1 MAAPGADALFAAIE
15 GGDLETVR
23 SIVRRSPELAGARNA
38 EGLSAV
44 LAARYRNETD
54 MVDALLAADP
64 PLDVYDAAAIGAT
77 DRLAALLDEDD
88 SALNELSR
96 DGMTVLHL
104 AVFFG
109 HPETAR
115 LALDRGAALHAR
127 AVPFGTPMPLHSAVA
142 GNHASAVRVLLEA
155 GADPNAEQ
163 TSGWRPLHSAAQHGN
178 LEIVRLL
185 LQHGADPDLRTGGG
199 RAPADVA
206 EGPARDEIVAALA
219 EAAPSVR

>member
-1 MAAPGADALFAAIE
+1 MATIAPESAALFAAIE
-15 GGDLETVR
+15 GDDLDTVR
-23 SIVRRSPELAGARNA
+23 ALVGDEPALAGARNA

-44 LAARYRNETD
+44 LAARYRNATD
-54 MVDALLAADP
+54 IVDALLAADP
-64 PLDVYDAAAIGAT
+64 DLDPYDAAGVGAT
-77 DRLAALLDEDD
+77 ERLGALLDAD
-88 SALNELSR
+88 SSRLNELSA

-115 LALDRGAALHAR
+115 VALAHGAEIHKR

-155 GADPNAEQ
+155 GADPNAVQ

-178 LEIVRLL
+178 FEILQLL
-185 LQHGADPDLRTGGG
+185 LRAGADPTLRTDGG
-199 RAPADVA
+199 RLPESVAD
-206 EGPARDEIVAALA
+206 GPHREAIIAALA
-219 EAAPSVR
+219 AGPLT